1 MKKISLCQLRNNRYV
16 LLICFLFSNICVFSQ
31 GKINVIE
38 AYYIDEGYS
47 YASNH
52 IEIALCECCCPYL
65 FITLQMNKYDID
77 SVMLRSYADFEKNKC
92 TIYSDGLDTVF
103 YSQIIGTQ
111 KQSLYAIC
119 GIDTSDSTVAVVKLF
134 GEAYDVRLLFS
145 DISLYQNDLKHK
157 FKKLK
162 RELMGSIRLYYRDD
176 TGQFYETTISRV
188 TTVADENE
196 KLKILQKYW

>member
-1 MKKISLCQLRNNRYV
+1 MFTDANKYN
-16 LLICFLFSNICVFSQ
+16 LIDALAQ
-31 GKINVIE
+31 GKKVIVSVDSGE
-38 AYYIDEGYS
+38 LWHKDS
-47 YASNH
+47 
-52 IEIALCECCCPYL
+52 EIFEDLFKGERADHAL
-65 FITLQMNKYDID
+65 
-77 SVMLRSYADFEKNKC
+77 V
-92 TIYSDGLDTVF
+92 V
-103 YSQIIGTQ
+103 
-111 KQSLYAIC
+111 C

-162 RELMGSIRLYYRDD
+162 RELMGNIRLYYRDD

>member
-92 TIYSDGLDTVF
+92 SH
-103 YSQIIGTQ
+103 SRCRRIGIEKCKSRTNSCR
-111 KQSLYAIC
+111 KC
-119 GIDTSDSTVAVVKLF
+119 
-134 GEAYDVRLLFS
+134 
-145 DISLYQNDLKHK
+145 
-157 FKKLK
+157 K
-162 RELMGSIRLYYRDD
+162 R
-176 TGQFYETTISRV
+176 
-188 TTVADENE
+188 
-196 KLKILQKYW
+196 